1 MVCRI
6 VLEPPGHLL
15 GFGPR
20 HKSGDTKEEKK
31 ISTLEEKDVRTHFQ
45 IDTILKA
52 PRVFVRAN
60 PRRDPIW

>member
-15 GFGPR
+15 GCGPHHR
-20 HKSGDTKEEKK
+20 SGDTEEEKE
-31 ISTLEEKDVRTHFQ
+31 ISTLEEKDVRTHIQ
-45 IDTILKA
+45 IDTVLKV
-52 PRVFVRAN
+52 PGVFVRAN